1 VRCKGRPRTDESPA
15 SSDEILLVALRSFAD
30 RGYDGTSVRELNQAL
45 GVSHNLIN
53 RRFGS
58 KQRLWR
64 AVVDRRFGE
73 LVDAL
78 APTANLAGA
87 GDPLESLREFVVTFI
102 EVNARRHEMARLM
115 NVEASLGGPR
125 LNYLLEQF
133 VTPGLLPAAALASK
147 LEAHG
152 KMRQLPVG
160 TCSS

>member
-1 VRCKGRPRTDESPA
+1 
-15 SSDEILLVALRSFAD
+15 
-30 RGYDGTSVRELNQAL
+30 
-45 GVSHNLIN
+45 
-53 RRFGS
+53 
-58 KQRLWR
+58 
-64 AVVDRRFGE
+64 

-78 APTANLAGA
+78 APPANLAA
-87 GDPLESLREFVVTFI
+87 SGDPLQILREFVVTFI
-102 EVNARRHEMARLM
+102 EVDARRHEMARLM

-133 VTPGLLPAAALASK
+133 VTPGHLPAAALASK

>member
-1 VRCKGRPRTDESPA
+1 
-15 SSDEILLVALRSFAD
+15 
-30 RGYDGTSVRELNQAL
+30 
-45 GVSHNLIN
+45 
-53 RRFGS
+53 
-58 KQRLWR
+58 
-64 AVVDRRFGE
+64 VDRRFGE

-102 EVNARRHEMARLM
+102 EVDARRHEMARLM

-133 VTPGLLPAAALASK
+133 VTRGLLPAAALASK